1 MVKMKFGSNKY
12 RQHLGWRDYQ
22 NQLRRPRRGFQRR
35 WAVLIL
41 LLLVTLYTLYAGL
54 GTSAVPP
61 QDNRPIAGLG
71 FEKPEALISKR
82 DIQLLLAN
90 LPPHQI
96 LSENIRVP
104 ISSRFVNIG
113 TSLDLDLQDHL
124 MNKMDRRNSS
134 LIGIAV
140 MEANTGR
147 ILALAGF
154 NKDAPEDNPCLHSSF
169 PAASIFKIVTAAAAV
184 DHCGIRADSIM
195 HFNGYKHTLYKRQL
209 KNQVNRYTNTISFK
223 NAFAQ
228 SINPVFGKLGV
239 LKLGKTVLEEYA
251 TAFGFNQPIEFELPL
266 DASHLQIEPTVY
278 HWAEIASGFN
288 RDTTL
293 SPIHAA
299 MMASAVVNKGRM
311 VNPTMVD
318 CVTDET
324 GDLLYQNSPNWP
336 RRAMTAKAA
345 EVLADLMEA
354 TVRSGTGRKTFRD
367 RRRHKVLTKLNIGGK
382 TGSIYNRAHDARF
395 DWFAGYAREKQGPGQ
410 LAIAVMVAH
419 EEYIGTRAIEYAR
432 MAITHYFK
440 DLWAQRTAT
449 SKDVGS

>member
-1 MVKMKFGSNKY
+1 MVKMNFESNK
-12 RQHLGWRDYQ
+12 RGRHPNWRDYQ
-22 NQLRRPRRGFQRR
+22 EQLRHSRRGFKRH
-35 WAVLIL
+35 WVIL
-41 LLLVTLYTLYAGL
+41 TSLLLVTLYTLYAGL

-61 QDNRPIAGLG
+61 QDNSSIAAL
-71 FEKPEALISKR
+71 KSKTPRALISKQ

-90 LPPHQI
+90 LPLHQI
-96 LSENIRVP
+96 LAPQIRVP
-104 ISSRFVNIG
+104 ISSRFVNIN
-113 TSLDLDLQDHL
+113 TSLDLDLQDYL
-124 MNKMDRRNSS
+124 IKKMDRRNSS

-140 MEANTGR
+140 MQANTGR

-154 NKDAPEDNPCLHSSF
+154 SKANPEDNPCLRSSF

-184 DHCGIRADSIM
+184 DHCKIKADSIM
-195 HFNGYKHTLYKRQL
+195 HFNGYKHTLYKNQL
-209 KNQVNRYTNTISFK
+209 KNYVNRYTNAISFK

-228 SINPVFGKLGV
+228 SINPVFGKLGI
-239 LKLGKTVLEEYA
+239 LELGKTVLEEYA

-266 DASHLQIEPTVY
+266 DTSHLQIEPTAY

-299 MMASAVVNKGRM
+299 MMASAVVNEGRM

-318 CVTDET
+318 RVMDET
-324 GDLLYQNSPNWP
+324 GDLLYQSSPEWP
-336 RRAMTAKAA
+336 RRAMTTKAA
-345 EVLADLMEA
+345 EILSDLME
-354 TVRSGTGRKTFRD
+354 TTIRSGTGRKTFRD
-367 RRRHKVLTKLNIGGK
+367 RRRHKVLTRLNIGGK
-382 TGSIYNRAHDARF
+382 TGSIYNRTHDARF
-395 DWFAGYAREKQGPGQ
+395 DWFAGYAQEKQGPGQ

-440 DLWAQRTAT
+440 ALMAQRDAT
-449 SKDVGS
+449 QKDIGG